1 MKIRV
6 IDEGNCAECYLNYG
20 KCLRTI
26 SRAWICNDSSIFMR
40 IAREGTI
47 VWLSRNTRKGLKL
60 EVMEEKYLNSCSG
73 CYLFK
78 INRHCER
85 ISEDINLCEKDII
98 YKKAYED

>member
-1 MKIRV
+1 MENVLELFPALGFVMTPLFLLKCMRIKR
-6 IDEGNCAECYLNYG
+6 EGN
-20 KCLRTI
+20 
-26 SRAWICNDSSIFMR
+26 
-40 IAREGTI
+40 I
-47 VWLSRNTRKGLKL
+47 VWLLRNKRKGLKL
-60 EVMEEKYLNSCSG
+60 EVIEEKYLNSCSG

>member
-1 MKIRV
+1 MENVLELFPALGFVMTPLFLLKCMRIER
-6 IDEGNCAECYLNYG
+6 EGN
-20 KCLRTI
+20 
-26 SRAWICNDSSIFMR
+26 
-40 IAREGTI
+40 I
-47 VWLSRNTRKGLKL
+47 VWLLRNKRKGLKL
-60 EVMEEKYLNSCSG
+60 EVIEEKYLNSCSG